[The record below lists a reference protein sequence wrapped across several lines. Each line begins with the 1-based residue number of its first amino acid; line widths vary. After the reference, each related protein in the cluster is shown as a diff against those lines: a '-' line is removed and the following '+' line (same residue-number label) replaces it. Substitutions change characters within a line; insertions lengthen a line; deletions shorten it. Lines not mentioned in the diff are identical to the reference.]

1 MPTELASF
9 IFVALFSLTQVP
21 VQVPVQVKV
30 EKHLLGETAEQF
42 FSEGSEGVL
51 LTACADKDFGKIDRS
66 IKKAAKEYCVRLS
79 GVRQRTVSGENVNY
93 KDELSIDD
101 TKTTTYMFAGGKFVA
116 AEILFVSPQ
125 PINNYQG
132 KSFSDVFNGLKGTY
146 GAPTSETILPYHNSY
161 GVPFDRHQKLWLAD
175 SYAIQLDEQPDAHG
189 WTKVSVSTREL
200 YDKQRAES
208 VKPPPNPLN

>member
-1 MPTELASF
+1 MMMPTELTSF
-9 IFVALFSLTQVP
+9 ILVVLLSLTQVT
-21 VQVPVQVKV
+21 PVQVKV

-42 FSEGSEGVL
+42 FSEGNEEVL
-51 LTACADKDFGKIDRS
+51 LSACAAKDFGEIDKS
-66 IKKAAKEYCVRLS
+66 IKKTAKEYCAWLS
-79 GVRQRTVSGENVNY
+79 GVRKRAISGENVNY
-93 KDELSIDD
+93 KDELSIDE
-101 TKTTTYMFAGGKFVA
+101 TKTTTYTFAGGKFVA
-116 AEILFVSPQ
+116 AEIFFASPQ
-125 PINNYQG
+125 LINNYHG

-146 GAPTSETILPYHNSY
+146 GAPSSENILPYHNSY
-161 GVPFDRHQKLWLAD
+161 GVPFDRHQKLWLGD